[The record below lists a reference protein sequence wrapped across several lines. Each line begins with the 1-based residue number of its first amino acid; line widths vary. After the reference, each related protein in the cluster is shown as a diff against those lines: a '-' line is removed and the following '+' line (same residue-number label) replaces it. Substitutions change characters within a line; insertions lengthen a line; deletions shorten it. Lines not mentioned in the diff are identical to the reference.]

1 MGEKYKFDYYYG
13 SQADQFSFFR
23 LPKLLIRDKRFKD
36 VSSDA
41 KILYGILLDRM
52 SLSMKNR
59 WMDDENRC
67 KSQYKNAQKSE
78 YKNVQGSDIYSSGC
92 ASKKDRFSLRR
103 YDGPLIETISE

>member
-1 MGEKYKFDYYYG
+1 MQKIFYC
-13 SQADQFSFFR
+13 
-23 LPKLLIRDKRFKD
+23 LIK
-36 VSSDA
+36 SP
-41 KILYGILLDRM
+41 INIC
-52 SLSMKNR
+52 
-59 WMDDENRC
+59 C

>member
-1 MGEKYKFDYYYG
+1 MKARISLAFFNIEK
-13 SQADQFSFFR
+13 
-23 LPKLLIRDKRFKD
+23 
-36 VSSDA
+36 
-41 KILYGILLDRM
+41 
-52 SLSMKNR
+52 
-59 WMDDENRC
+59 C

>member
-1 MGEKYKFDYYYG
+1 MEHEFEQEFRMLGLKIAYY
-13 SQADQFSFFR
+13 
-23 LPKLLIRDKRFKD
+23 
-36 VSSDA
+36 
-41 KILYGILLDRM
+41 
-52 SLSMKNR
+52 
-59 WMDDENRC
+59 C

>member
-1 MGEKYKFDYYYG
+1 
-13 SQADQFSFFR
+13 
-23 LPKLLIRDKRFKD
+23 
-36 VSSDA
+36 
-41 KILYGILLDRM
+41 M
-52 SLSMKNR
+52 SKQY
-59 WMDDENRC
+59 C

>member
-1 MGEKYKFDYYYG
+1 MRIGYVKGLNILKDEELYKNKCKELNVDRIF
-13 SQADQFSFFR
+13 AD
-23 LPKLLIRDKRFKD
+23 KH
-36 VSSDA
+36 
-41 KILYGILLDRM
+41 
-52 SLSMKNR
+52 N
-59 WMDDENRC
+59 C

>member
-1 MGEKYKFDYYYG
+1 MALYAILFYV
-13 SQADQFSFFR
+13 SRHCFVNR
-23 LPKLLIRDKRFKD
+23 L
-36 VSSDA
+36 
-41 KILYGILLDRM
+41 LYSEIIQSRG
-52 SLSMKNR
+52 
-59 WMDDENRC
+59 C

>member
-1 MGEKYKFDYYYG
+1 MLYLINKFSYYYCQFLMMKYRKNCFP
-13 SQADQFSFFR
+13 SYIIAD
-23 LPKLLIRDKRFKD
+23 D
-36 VSSDA
+36 
-41 KILYGILLDRM
+41 LY
-52 SLSMKNR
+52 
-59 WMDDENRC
+59 C

>member
-1 MGEKYKFDYYYG
+1 MTLKKTNVNG
-13 SQADQFSFFR
+13 
-23 LPKLLIRDKRFKD
+23 
-36 VSSDA
+36 
-41 KILYGILLDRM
+41 KITVYIYI
-52 SLSMKNR
+52 
-59 WMDDENRC
+59 C